1 MLVTPVEAI
10 SSPGHAAGASRVA
23 AWGVSPSLPSLSS
36 TKSSVPSHYHGSCGP
51 TEAGA
56 ARSHPGSIPGLC
68 FPHTKWSPSGFSLP
82 AIPAGGSSA
91 KTSTPPLSKT
101 PFPLKKRLRGIAGAR
116 CWRPQST
123 RVRCKPRVRPGATRE
138 APRSRDRG
146 EAGPAAGGGARRGR
160 GGAAAGPLPLLRAAA
175 GRAWSGP
182 GPGPDPGAG
191 LGHHGPAH
199 PGAPGAGAE
208 PGTLRALALHPPA
221 AQAALPAPAL
231 QVPASPPSPSSPSSS
246 SSPCSRARGGA
257 VLEGFGGSCPAPPS
271 PEPCMGRA
279 AVVCAP

>member
-1 MLVTPVEAI
+1 MGSEPLAAIPFQHQVLSPVPLSRLLWPHRGR
-10 SSPGHAAGASRVA
+10 SSQIPPGLYPRALLSAHKMEPERLLPPRDSSRREFCKNLN
-23 AWGVSPSLPSLSS
+23 PSLP
-36 TKSSVPSHYHGSCGP
+36 
-51 TEAGA
+51 
-56 ARSHPGSIPGLC
+56 
-68 FPHTKWSPSGFSLP
+68 
-82 AIPAGGSSA
+82 
-91 KTSTPPLSKT
+91 KT

-116 CWRPQST
+116 CWSPQST